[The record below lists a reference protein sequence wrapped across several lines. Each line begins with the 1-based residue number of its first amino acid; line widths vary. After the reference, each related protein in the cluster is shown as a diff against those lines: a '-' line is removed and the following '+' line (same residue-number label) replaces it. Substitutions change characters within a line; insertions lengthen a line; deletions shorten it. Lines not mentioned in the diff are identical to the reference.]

1 MAESGQIKLRKTD
14 AKRLSN
20 VVKSFNAKRARI
32 IKKTPEAV
40 NWLPEK
46 QSVKALKAILTTRQD
61 FNNKVKSLERFL
73 KKGAEKKIVTKSGV
87 ETTVWQ
93 KKEFSIQLRSVNI
106 RRAKERK
113 AFNPSHERG
122 NIKASETYGL
132 LPRKNKFETTKGKE
146 WAMILQSVERESR
159 RDWDM
164 VRAKTY
170 FNNYITMLHNN
181 LGIYAPQLERIVRSL
196 GIRGFVSLYFQKPWV
211 YDSEFVYGPEQARAK
226 AEVLIQNF
234 EKDGVPRSVLFQ
246 EGDPIA
252 EADIF

>member
-46 QSVKALKAILTTRQD
+46 QSVKALKAVLTTRQD

-93 KKEFSIQLRSVNI
+93 KREFSIQLRSVNL
-106 RRAKERK
+106 RRAKELK
-113 AFNPSHERG
+113 AFNVSPERG
-122 NIKASETYGL
+122 NIKASVAYGL

-159 RDWDM
+159 RNWDT
-164 VRAKTY
+164 VRAEIY
-170 FNNYITMLHNN
+170 FKNYLASVNTN
-181 LGIYAPQLERIVRSL
+181 LGYYAAQIERVVRSL
-196 GIRGFVSLYFQKPWV
+196 GYTGFVSLYFQRPWI
-211 YDSEFVYGPEQARAK
+211 YDIDYVYGPEQARVK
-226 AEVLIQNF
+226 AESLLMNF
-234 EKDGVPRSVLFQ
+234 ERDGVPKSVLFQ
-246 EGDPIA
+246 ENDPIA
-252 EADIF
+252 EMDIF

>member
-132 LPRKNKFETTKGKE
+132 LPRKNKFETTKGK
-146 WAMILQSVERESR
+146 
-159 RDWDM
+159 DM